1 MLTGALLLKQ
11 KGVSSAAPSIDMKA
25 FYRKRIPRVLL
36 PFVIWS
42 AVYYVWPWLVG
53 LAGYGEAT
61 VAMFFPWAETMSC
74 DWAPAAERLWRAP
87 FTFSYVACHLW
98 YIYLLIGL
106 YLYIPVLNAWVE
118 RATRRQK
125 QTVLTLWAASTFLP
139 YVHEFVSPYSFGTC
153 DWNAFGTFY
162 YFSGFSGYLLL
173 GHYLQHETRLPSLG
187 ITLSWAVPALV
198 AGYAVSLMGYRHMLT
213 LPSPTPSQIE
223 LFWTYCTPN
232 VAAMSAAVFC
242 LLRRI
247 RVSHDIVRGLLEQLT
262 ACGFGIYMIHYL
274 FVGPVFEWVSG
285 LGVSVW
291 LRVPVAGL
299 VVLAASWS
307 AVYGLRRLLGRRA
320 GRVLLG

>member
-1 MLTGALLLKQ
+1 
-11 KGVSSAAPSIDMKA
+11 
-25 FYRKRIPRVLL
+25 
-36 PFVIWS
+36 
-42 AVYYVWPWLVG
+42 
-53 LAGYGEAT
+53 
-61 VAMFFPWAETMSC
+61 
-74 DWAPAAERLWRAP
+74 
-87 FTFSYVACHLW
+87 
-98 YIYLLIGL
+98 
-106 YLYIPVLNAWVE
+106 
-118 RATRRQK
+118 
-125 QTVLTLWAASTFLP
+125 
-139 YVHEFVSPYSFGTC
+139 
-153 DWNAFGTFY
+153 
-162 YFSGFSGYLLL
+162 
-173 GHYLQHETRLPSLG
+173 
-187 ITLSWAVPALV
+187 
-198 AGYAVSLMGYRHMLT
+198 MGYRHMLT
-213 LPSPTPSQIE
+213 LSSPTPSQIE